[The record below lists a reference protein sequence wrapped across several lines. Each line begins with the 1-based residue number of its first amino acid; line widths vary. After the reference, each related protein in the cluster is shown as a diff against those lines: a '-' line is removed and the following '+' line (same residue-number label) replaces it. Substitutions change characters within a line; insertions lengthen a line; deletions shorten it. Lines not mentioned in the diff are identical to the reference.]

1 MICVSDQKSAQN
13 TFTFYYLAAEIS
25 LSIALSMI
33 NERWAPS
40 GGDDD
45 QGIQG
50 TELDGVTLV
59 EGLGQKKSGW
69 ILEKLDEGWLI
80 NFLI

>member
-1 MICVSDQKSAQN
+1 MSDQKSAQN
-13 TFTFYYLAAEIS
+13 TFTFYYLVAEIS

-33 NERWAPS
+33 NEAPG

-50 TELDGVTLV
+50 TELDGVTCYTGGGFGAKEVRL
-59 EGLGQKKSGW
+59 
-69 ILEKLDEGWLI
+69 
-80 NFLI
+80 NFGEIGRGVVN

>member
-25 LSIALSMI
+25 LSNALSMI
-33 NERWAPS
+33 NEGWAPG

>member
-33 NERWAPS
+33 NEAPG

>member
-13 TFTFYYLAAEIS
+13 TFTFYYLASEIS

-33 NERWAPS
+33 NEGWAPG

-50 TELDGVTLV
+50 TELDGVTCYTGGGFGAKEVRL
-59 EGLGQKKSGW
+59 
-69 ILEKLDEGWLI
+69 
-80 NFLI
+80 NFGEIGRGVVN